1 MQTPLLFTTAKTALA
16 SPQRQEQEQEYLFPF
31 RSARAA
37 LSPATAAAVGPTH
50 AHAFTLTIRGLVHH
64 RETGALAAIQHAPST
79 AHLCLAREPNNE
91 HDQNAIAVF
100 LLVGKEGKL
109 LKLGYVAKEEAAV
122 LLGVLAAAN
131 AKIEREGRTGLRVL
145 SLFDGIGAA
154 LVSMLKEQCPI
165 ALYCS
170 SEIDPDALAVM
181 DAHYPAFAPGI
192 SDNDEEK
199 QQPPFLHV
207 PLGDVRLIDAPLV
220 ELIQPDL
227 LIGGSPCQDL
237 SRLNTWGKGLQ
248 GDKSRLFFEYIR
260 VMQACQ
266 TTDKGRQERLM
277 VVLENVVPR
286 EEAQH
291 EAMNRHMRLSAVRL
305 NASEVSAASRDRL
318 FWTNAPIYGL
328 RPSAEEAAAELSDVL
343 VSGRPAPPSPCRAT
357 STATARRAA
366 SSGRPTAT
374 SI

>member
-1 MQTPLLFTTAKTALA
+1 MALQQA
-16 SPQRQEQEQEYLFPF
+16 FPPPPPSPGFL
-31 RSARAA
+31 AA
-37 LSPATAAAVGPTH
+37 L
-50 AHAFTLTIRGLVHH
+50 
-64 RETGALAAIQHAPST
+64 E
-79 AHLCLAREPNNE
+79 
-91 HDQNAIAVF
+91 
-100 LLVGKEGKL
+100 KER
-109 LKLGYVAKEEAAV
+109 VEA
-122 LLGVLAAAN
+122 
-131 AKIEREGRTGLRVL
+131 EQQ
-145 SLFDGIGAA
+145 LFDGIGAA
-154 LVSMLKEQCPI
+154 LVSLLKEQCPI

-181 DAHYPAFAPGI
+181 EAHYPAFAPGS
-192 SDNDEEK
+192 SDNEE
-199 QQPPFLHV
+199 QQQTPFLHV
-207 PLGDVRLIDAPLV
+207 PLGDVRFIDARLV

-237 SRLNTWGKGLQ
+237 SRLNARGKGLQ

-266 TTDKGRQERLM
+266 ATHKGRLEGLM

-328 RPSAEEAAAELSDVL
+328 RPSAEEAAAELSDML
-343 VSGRPAPPSPCRAT
+343 VSGRPAFSLPGNLNSDGKACCIIRTAHRDFNLIEDPTHPAAVAVGSRYRLLLPIEEERLMGFDDDYTRAGGVLTDNQRHALIGNAFSIPCVRQILRRLKPLADARTEEARKEAMEGMRLLAFGLQEAT
-357 STATARRAA
+357 RWCSNCGSRVCVCN
-366 SSGRPTAT
+366 
-374 SI
+374 